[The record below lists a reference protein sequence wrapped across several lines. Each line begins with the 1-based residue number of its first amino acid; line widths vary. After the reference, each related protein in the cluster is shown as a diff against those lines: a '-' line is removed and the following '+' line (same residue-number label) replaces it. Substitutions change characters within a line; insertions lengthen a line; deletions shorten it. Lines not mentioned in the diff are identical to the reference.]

1 MNILGG
7 LFGSKSGKTKKR
19 SVKARKSRK
28 VKRGRRIRG
37 GNTQLHEAYGAGMP
51 KEEMKME
58 ENFENHPG
66 DEKKLMVVP
75 VPDGEK
81 TKGGRKRRSGGRK
94 GNVDALAAGVLTVAA
109 LGTKKNRRKSMKKRR
124 SQRRK

>member
-37 GNTQLHEAYGAGMP
+37 GNTHLQEAYGAGMQEEP
-51 KEEMKME
+51 MEMK
-58 ENFENHPG
+58 ENFEI
-66 DEKKLMVVP
+66 
-75 VPDGEK
+75 
-81 TKGGRKRRSGGRK
+81 
-94 GNVDALAAGVLTVAA
+94 
-109 LGTKKNRRKSMKKRR
+109 
-124 SQRRK
+124 